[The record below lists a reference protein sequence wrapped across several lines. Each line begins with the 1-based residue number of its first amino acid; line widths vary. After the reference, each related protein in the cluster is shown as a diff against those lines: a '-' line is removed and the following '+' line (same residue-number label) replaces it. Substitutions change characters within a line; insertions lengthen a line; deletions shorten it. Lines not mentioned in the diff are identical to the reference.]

1 MRFDVDS
8 GAGRVWLSSL
18 HRQVGE
24 PPTVKLR
31 QEHHADG
38 AVMEGLTTKLYE
50 NVYRLPTAEGA
61 TTGSPNA
68 WVKAMTA
75 RQPVQ

>member
-24 PPTVKLR
+24 PRLSSFIRSTMRK
-31 QEHHADG
+31 G